1 MATATRTIRVLVVD
15 DEPDLRLLLGSLLA
29 LDPRF
34 EVAGEASDGP
44 SAIDAFHHVRPDVV
58 VLDHRMP
65 GMTGLQVAEVLLA
78 QVPAQPI
85 VLFSAFLDSETR
97 QAATAAGVKAVLSK
111 EAVFDLAGVLE
122 RITE

>member
-34 EVAGEASDGP
+34 EVAAEASDGP
-44 SAIDAFHHVRPDVV
+44 SAIDAFQKVRPDVV

-78 QVPAQPI
+78 QVPDQPI